1 MKATSLR
8 LAQRGATACLLAVAT
23 ALIAASGAAA
33 QGLPPAGE
41 ACDGDAANRVL
52 LFGEGADPAVRDPG
66 RTAVCEA
73 AGAAGIAVDYSDD
86 SSVFSAA
93 GLADYDAVTFLANT
107 GDILTDA
114 EQQALETY
122 VRGGGGVASIGAAA
136 TAEPSWAFW
145 GTMVGSRVGAL
156 STVQPATVEVYDPA
170 NPSTEPLPGRLAVT
184 DGFYTLSSNPR
195 GNVHVLAGLDE
206 ASYDE
211 APPSM
216 GRDHP
221 VSWCR
226 DIDDGRTW
234 YTGIGNSAAVFAD
247 AQVRRHL
254 RGGIETALG
263 GPAVECG
270 ATIWRNFQKVQL
282 TREVGEPM
290 DLAVLPDRR
299 VLMTDRRG
307 RLRMHKPDTG
317 EIKLAAEIPVY
328 AGEEDGLQTVA
339 IDPDFETNHWVY
351 LYYARP
357 ESAPCSQPDINGGV
371 IKCGVNRLSRFKLEG
386 DTLDLATEQTI
397 IEVPTQRDL
406 CCHVG
411 GDVGFDSQGNLLL
424 TTGDNT
430 NSWASDGFS
439 PIDERPGRG
448 PFDAQRSSGNTNDLR
463 GKLLRIKVA
472 ADGSYTVPPG
482 NLFGP
487 EGRYPP
493 VTGKTRPE
501 IYSMGHRN
509 PFRFTVDPVTDWVY
523 MGEVGPDSGSD
534 NTNRGPRQ
542 YEELNIIKRAG
553 NGGWPHCIGT
563 PQNIGGLWGYRDHD
577 FATGQSGPAFDCAGG
592 PTNDSP
598 NNTGLTQ
605 LPPVDNLPTIWYPY
619 AAWERLPGARQRRR
633 HRDGRAG
640 LPLRRPASVRHQV
653 AGLLRRQRGVL
664 RVVALVPE
672 GRQVRRRREPAP
684 DQSHVRGRQRHRLL
698 AADGHGV
705 RA

>member
-1 MKATSLR
+1 
-8 LAQRGATACLLAVAT
+8 
-23 ALIAASGAAA
+23 
-33 QGLPPAGE
+33 
-41 ACDGDAANRVL
+41 
-52 LFGEGADPAVRDPG
+52 
-66 RTAVCEA
+66 
-73 AGAAGIAVDYSDD
+73 
-86 SSVFSAA
+86 
-93 GLADYDAVTFLANT
+93 
-107 GDILTDA
+107 
-114 EQQALETY
+114 
-122 VRGGGGVASIGAAA
+122 
-136 TAEPSWAFW
+136 
-145 GTMVGSRVGAL
+145 
-156 STVQPATVEVYDPA
+156 
-170 NPSTEPLPGRLAVT
+170 
-184 DGFYTLSSNPR
+184 
-195 GNVHVLAGLDE
+195 
-206 ASYDE
+206 
-211 APPSM
+211 M

-247 AQVRRHL
+247 AQVRLHL

-386 DTLDLATEQTI
+386 DTLNLATEQTI

-411 GDVGFDSQGNLLL
+411 GDVGFDSQGNLLPDDRRQHEL
-424 TTGDNT
+424 VGVGRLLADRR
-430 NSWASDGFS
+430 ASRPRAVRRAALVGQHQRPARQAAAHQGRRRRQLHGARRQPVRPRGPLPGRDRQDAARDLLDG
-439 PIDERPGRG
+439 PPQPVPLRRRPGDRLGLHGRG
-448 PFDAQRSSGNTNDLR
+448 RARTPR
-463 GKLLRIKVA
+463 
-472 ADGSYTVPPG
+472 
-482 NLFGP
+482 
-487 EGRYPP
+487 
-493 VTGKTRPE
+493 
-501 IYSMGHRN
+501 
-509 PFRFTVDPVTDWVY
+509 
-523 MGEVGPDSGSD
+523 SD

-553 NGGWPHCIGT
+553 NGGWPHCIGSAEHRRAL
-563 PQNIGGLWGYRDHD
+563 GLPRLGLRDR
-577 FATGQSGPAFDCAGG
+577 AAGPGVRLRRRPDQRLAEQHRPDAASARRQ
-592 PTNDSP
+592 PADH
-598 NNTGLTQ
+598 LV
-605 LPPVDNLPTIWYPY
+605 PVR
-619 AAWERLPGARQRRR
+619 RLRAVPRARQRRR

-640 LPLRRPASVRHQV
+640 LPLRRRACSPTPS
-653 AGLLRRQRGVL
+653 
-664 RVVALVPE
+664 
-672 GRQVRRRREPAP
+672 GRPTSRAAR
-684 DQSHVRGRQRHRLL
+684 SSTSGRARS
-698 AADGHGV
+698 
-705 RA
+705 